1 MATENDSATV
11 TAPIKPPRH
20 NARTGLAIGAA
31 ATVTLLTAAAFWL
44 SYEHLHDVA
53 ANNGL
58 HGAIARSWAWP
69 ATVDLFI
76 VAGELLILRASLD
89 KRVDGWAIALTA
101 AGSGASIALN
111 VAGVGKG
118 APGLTYVVA
127 AVPPIAALLAF
138 GALMRQVHEYLAP
151 SDAPCDTA
159 DDQPAYETPP
169 PPSPVAPPATAD
181 ALVWQDV
188 EDAMRPVAD
197 DTETVTLMTVP
208 EVAAAKGVAEGTVRS
223 WHHRNKLPSVQ
234 RDGDGRLLFHPA
246 AVAALD

>member
-1 MATENDSATV
+1 MATQNDSATA
-11 TAPIKPPRH
+11 TAPINPPPRD
-20 NARTGLAIGAA
+20 ARTWLAIGAA
-31 ATVTLLTAAAFWL
+31 ITSTVLTAAAFWL

-53 ANNGL
+53 ATNGL
-58 HGAIARSWAWP
+58 QGAVARSWAWP

-76 VAGELLILRASLD
+76 IVGELLILRASLAA
-89 KRVDGWAIALTA
+89 RVDGWAIALTI

-111 VAGVGKG
+111 VAGVGAG
-118 APGLTYVVA
+118 APRLTYVVA

-138 GALMRQVHEYLAP
+138 GALMRQVHEYLTPQSSP
-151 SDAPCDTA
+151 SDDESVY
-159 DDQPAYETPP
+159 DDSQPEQ
-169 PPSPVAPPATAD
+169 PVAPPAMAD

-188 EDAMRPVAD
+188 EEAMRPVAD

-234 RDGDGRLLFHPA
+234 RDSDGRLLFHPA
-246 AVAALD
+246 TVAALD